1 MNRIDRRALTSTLLA
16 GTFLA
21 LAGTGLYAYATPYSA
36 TISGIHTLLGAAVVL
51 AFGFHLSNNLKG
63 LLGYFGKRRR
73 IAFAIGLPTTL
84 AVLVLLGLPP
94 ASTVIDTGY
103 ALRNMGGVTDGDF
116 EVIRT
121 RIGREGGIPLRL
133 SVRAGR
139 HYESD
144 PQPLFLGLTYTSI
157 PQMVFWAEDDDGN
170 FLGTLYVTRA
180 ISDSSFL
187 STDPFS
193 DAVIRRPEALPVW
206 SHRRGRQYEDG
217 LTVPL
222 PGNTE
227 FDGIT
232 APTPLGHYDLV
243 SSAPI
248 DGGPVRVFM
257 EINRSYDFNAY
268 WHRERFPDDAVYS
281 GSGSSGQPSLVYMAE
296 LDAEAGE
303 RFALLEPIGHG
314 HPSGRNG
321 SLTPEL
327 DGFDTAL
334 ELVGPVVVE
343 VDRPVPSAPAD
354 VHRSVRR
361 GAGRIAGL

>member
-1 MNRIDRRALTSTLLA
+1 MNRLERRALTSTLLA
-16 GTFLA
+16 GVFLG

-36 TISGIHTLLGAAVVL
+36 TVSGIHTLLGAAVVI
-51 AFGFHLSNNLKG
+51 AFGFHLSNNLTG
-63 LLGYFGKRRR
+63 LLGYFGQRRR
-73 IAFAIGLPTTL
+73 IAFAIGLPATL

-121 RIGREGGIPLRL
+121 RVGSDEGIPLRL

-193 DAVIRRPEALPVW
+193 DEVIRRPEALPVW
-206 SHRRGRQYEDG
+206 SHRRSRTYDDG
-217 LTVPL
+217 LAVPL

-243 SSAPI
+243 SRAPAKNSRM
-248 DGGPVRVFM
+248 RVFM
-257 EINRSYDFNAY
+257 KINRSYDFNAY

-281 GSGSSGQPSLVYMAE
+281 GNGSSGQPSLVYMAK
-296 LDAEAGE
+296 LDVNAGE

-314 HPSGRNG
+314 HHSGRDG

-361 GAGRIAGL
+361 DADRVAGL